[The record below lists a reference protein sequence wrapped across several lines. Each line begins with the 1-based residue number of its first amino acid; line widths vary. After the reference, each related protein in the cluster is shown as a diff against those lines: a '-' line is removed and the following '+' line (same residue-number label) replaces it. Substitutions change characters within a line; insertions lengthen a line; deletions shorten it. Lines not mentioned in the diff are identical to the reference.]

1 MLANPTSASPK
12 SHAVSVSLQQR
23 SIVTF
28 PPHEPRIPRAFKRVL
43 YQDCS
48 ARPIFAKLTT
58 FRQGPQEMTD
68 TLFDEWHD
76 FGTQAIFIIITVTIV
91 LAPVLRYIRAGW
103 KYKSLDI
110 INSIDDGAQQLY
122 LEQFQ
127 KQAYPTVSAA
137 TVEFYRAYY
146 RRFGRR
152 YFIVPV
158 LILAALVVIASSLSI
173 ESILQP
179 TKPTWSAKLELNAA
193 ALAALA
199 GAYMWVVSDFIWRGR
214 RMDFAPGDILWGSL
228 RIFIAAPMGLAFGGI
243 IEPKVLAFVAFG
255 LGAFPLETIQ
265 SFLRQLSAKTM
276 NVQIGAS
283 QTSELL
289 NLNGV
294 DQNLSERLEQ
304 EDIRSIV
311 QLAYCDP
318 IQLTMRSNL
327 SFNSVVDLVS
337 QALAWVYIEHK
348 LPIVRTY
355 GLRGAYEFRE
365 LCEHLDGTDAGK
377 KTIAQNL
384 LPLIAQALDVSEQQM
399 WFVINEIANDPYTE
413 FIYKTWS

>member
-1 MLANPTSASPK
+1 
-12 SHAVSVSLQQR
+12 
-23 SIVTF
+23 
-28 PPHEPRIPRAFKRVL
+28 
-43 YQDCS
+43 
-48 ARPIFAKLTT
+48 
-58 FRQGPQEMTD
+58 MTD
-68 TLFDEWHD
+68 ILLDKWHD
-76 FGTQAIFIIITVTIV
+76 FGTQAIFIVITVIIV
-91 LAPVLRYIRAGW
+91 LAPVLRYVRAGW

-110 INSIDDGAQQLY
+110 INSIDDEAQKIY
-122 LEQFQ
+122 LEKFQ
-127 KQAYPTVSAA
+127 KHVGLTASAA
-137 TVEFYRAYY
+137 KVEFYRAYH

-152 YFIVPV
+152 YFIAPV
-158 LILAALVVIASSLSI
+158 LILATLVVLASSLAI

-179 TKPTWSAKLELNAA
+179 NKATWAPKLALNAA
-193 ALAALA
+193 ALSALA

-228 RIFIAAPMGLAFGGI
+228 RIFIAGPMGLAFGGI
-243 IEPKVLAFVAFG
+243 IEPTVLAFVAFG

-283 QTSELL
+283 QDSELL
-289 NLNGV
+289 NLNGM
-294 DQNLSERLEQ
+294 DQILSERLEQ

-348 LPIVRTY
+348 LPIVRAY

-365 LCEHLDGTDAGK
+365 LCEQLGGADADK
-377 KTIAQNL
+377 KTNAQNV
-384 LPLIAQALDVSEQQM
+384 LPLIAQALGVSEQQM

-413 FIYKTWS
+413 FIYKTWG